1 VSLRLTSHAA
11 LGAAILIALTSCS
24 TGSGGGEGAGDVAQP
39 VAARPAPMPA
49 PAPAPAPV
57 ALPDPTPTPTA
68 PPART
73 AFTYNGELEQG
84 GWIRGQV
91 PSNTRSAR
99 LGEQTIRFDEDGRF
113 FGAFDRDQGAQ
124 IDLVATLE
132 DGRTI
137 STPLT
142 IRPRDW
148 NLENINAPYRAGRS
162 SAEFQRLRGK
172 EVAQIVAARAMDTGA
187 EGWRQDFIWP
197 VTGRISGRFGSQR
210 VYQGKP
216 GPYHSGLDIAPGAG
230 VPYVAPADGVVTLV
244 AQDPFTLEG
253 RLLMIDH
260 GMGLNSAFLHS
271 ATIVVREGQRV
282 RQGQFLGTVG
292 ATGRATGP
300 HLHWSL
306 KWQDSRLDPLLFLGP
321 MTD

>member
-1 VSLRLTSHAA
+1 VSLQPTKLAA
-11 LGAAILIALTSCS
+11 ATGASLAILLGSCS
-24 TGSGGGEGAGDVAQP
+24 APGDTGGPREVVQP
-39 VAARPAPMPA
+39 VAAPR
-49 PAPAPAPV
+49 
-57 ALPDPTPTPTA
+57 PDPTPKPAATPTPA
-68 PPART
+68 PTPART
-73 AFTYNGELEQG
+73 TFSFRGELEQG

-99 LGEQTIRFDEDGRF
+99 LGEQSLRFDEDGNF
-113 FGAFDRDQGAQ
+113 FAAFDRDQGPQ
-124 IDLVATLE
+124 TQLVATLE

-137 STPLT
+137 SSPLT

-148 NLENINAPYRAGRS
+148 QLEYINAPYRAGRS
-162 SAEFQRLRGK
+162 SAEFQRLREG
-172 EVAQIVAARAMDTGA
+172 ELAQIVAARAKQTGA
-187 EGWRQDFIWP
+187 DGWRQDFIWP

-282 RQGQFLGTVG
+282 KQGQYLGTIG

-321 MTD
+321 MPD

>member
-1 VSLRLTSHAA
+1 MSLRPTKPAAVTAAA
-11 LGAAILIALTSCS
+11 LMVLLGSCS
-24 TGSGGGEGAGDVAQP
+24 TPDGPGAPREVVQP
-39 VAARPAPMPA
+39 VAAQSPS
-49 PAPAPAPV
+49 
-57 ALPDPTPTPTA
+57 PTPTPKPAATPTPA
-68 PPART
+68 PTPART
-73 AFTYNGELEQG
+73 TFSFRGELEQG
-84 GWIRGQV
+84 GWVRGQV

-99 LGEQTIRFDEDGRF
+99 LGEQSLRFDEDGNF
-113 FGAFDRDQGAQ
+113 FAAFDRDQGPQ
-124 IDLVATLE
+124 IELVATLE

-137 STPLT
+137 SSPLM
-142 IRPRDW
+142 IEPRDW
-148 NLENINAPYRAGRS
+148 QLEYINTPYRAGQS
-162 SAEFQRLRGK
+162 SAEFQRLR
-172 EVAQIVAARAMDTGA
+172 ETERAQIVAARAQDTGA
-187 EGWRQDFIWP
+187 DGWRQDFIWP

-244 AQDPFTLEG
+244 AQDPFSLEG

-271 ATIVVREGQRV
+271 ATIIVREGQKV
-282 RQGQFLGTVG
+282 RQGQYLGTVG

-306 KWQDSRLDPLLFLGP
+306 KWQDSRLDPLLFVGP
-321 MTD
+321 MK